1 MFPRPTFLP
10 GTAALL
16 ILLAAACADGE
27 DTGAAKDSSA
37 IRSAEV
43 AVVGIRPGVTQ
54 DEFKAMPD
62 SARIGG
68 TEAAGAFD
76 TGRGV
81 AVEVDVRLQGFAGD
95 SVPLA
100 YTLHDAR
107 NKVPFV
113 SQTIPVAAD
122 AEEWRRRGHV
132 WLPVPSPGTY
142 YVQVAVN
149 DSTGRGT
156 DGPRTADFTIP

>member
-1 MFPRPTFLP
+1 MFPRLSVRPRA
-10 GTAALL
+10 AALL
-16 ILLAAACADGE
+16 ILLAAAACADAE
-27 DTGAAKDSSA
+27 DTGAAKDTRA
-37 IRSAEV
+37 TRSAAV
-43 AVVGIRPGVTQ
+43 AVVGVRPGVTQ
-54 DEFKAMPD
+54 EEFTAMPD

-68 TEAAGAFD
+68 TEAAGGFD
-76 TGRGV
+76 AGSGV
-81 AVEVDVRLQGFAGD
+81 AVEVEVRLQGFAGD

-113 SQTIPVAAD
+113 SQTVPVAAD
-122 AEEWRRRGHV
+122 AEVFRRRGHV

-149 DSTGRGT
+149 DSTGRST
-156 DGPRTADFTIP
+156 DGPRTQDFTV